1 MGASWAHHGLKTAQ
15 DGLQD
20 GVKMDFGRILGAK
33 MAPCWELF
41 GTFFRSLL
49 LSFFYTVFS
58 SILLAFGLHVG
69 TILAAF
75 LMLFGALGPTFS
87 MKAENVKTSVSP
99 LRFVH
104 FCKTR
109 GSKMRHVLLFSCFC
123 RDRFE
128 DRFVHRC
135 WLHFNSILVTFW
147 KHLGS
152 QDPIFLASF
161 FESIFKRL
169 SGRSREAPGPR

>member
-15 DGLQD
+15 DDLQD

-33 MAPCWELF
+33 MAPWWELF
-41 GTFFRSLL
+41 GMFFRALSR
-49 LSFFYTVFS
+49 SFFKSFLL

-69 TILAAF
+69 TILAPCLVF
-75 LMLFGALGPTFS
+75 FGALGPTFS
-87 MKAENVKTSVSP
+87 MKAENVKTSVSS

-109 GSKMRHVLLFSCFC
+109 GSKMRHVLVFSCFC

-135 WLHFNSILVTFW
+135 WLHFNSILASFW